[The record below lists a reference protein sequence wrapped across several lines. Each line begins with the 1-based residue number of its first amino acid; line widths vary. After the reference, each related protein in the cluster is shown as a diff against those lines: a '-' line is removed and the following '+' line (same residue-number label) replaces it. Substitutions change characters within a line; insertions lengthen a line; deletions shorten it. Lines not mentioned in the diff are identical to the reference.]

1 LECGSKKG
9 SVVIIKKERVEIIR
23 KRYSNKWLLIAVDE
37 MDESTTIPIRGHL
50 LAHSKDRDEIYKKM
64 MRYKIHTFVTC
75 SEDKL
80 RKGLAVA
87 FSS

>member
-1 LECGSKKG
+1 M
-9 SVVIIKKERVEIIR
+9 KKERIETIR
-23 KRYSNKWLLIAVDE
+23 KRYSNEWLLIGVDE
-37 MDESTTIPIRGHL
+37 MDEVTTTPICGHL

-87 FSS
+87 FLS

>member
-1 LECGSKKG
+1 M
-9 SVVIIKKERVEIIR
+9 KKERIETIR
-23 KRYSNKWLLIAVDE
+23 KRYKNEWLLIAVDK
-37 MDESTTIPIRGHL
+37 MDEATSTPVLGHL